1 LRAAERMPLTLRVMT
16 RNGEDSGFRIQDSG
30 FRIQDSECWILNPRS

>member
-16 RNGEDSGFRIQDSG
+16 RNGEDSGFRIQDS
-30 FRIQDSECWILNPRS
+30 ECWILNPRS